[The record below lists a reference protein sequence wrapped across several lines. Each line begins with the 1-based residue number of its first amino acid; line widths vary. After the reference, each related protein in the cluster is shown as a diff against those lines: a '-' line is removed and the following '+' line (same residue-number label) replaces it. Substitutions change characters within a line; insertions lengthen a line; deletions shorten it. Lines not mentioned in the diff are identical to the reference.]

1 MEKTKKIILIIT
13 SILAIIAII
22 LGIILIQ
29 NITKLDSQ
37 NIENTENNEI
47 ELEGIELVKDNTQ
60 YYSILNIIS
69 GYYMNIGQKNA
80 DVIYN
85 ILDKDYISKQNI
97 NIDNIMKKVESVNGE
112 NPYYTV
118 QQMYTQNSPEMVLY
132 YISGRLQNDMFEKEY
147 KNTYLIIYVDNNK
160 TYAIEPIEE
169 VEYKNIVNTG
179 KKSIIKTINQ
189 NENNEYSTI
198 AINDE
203 TITTRLLYN
212 YKSLVQK
219 DIQEAFNKLD
229 EGYRKAKFNN
239 NIDEFKQYVDDT
251 NMKYIMLS
259 KYSKSRLDDYTQ
271 YICIDQNGKYY
282 IFKETSVMQYTII
295 LDTYTIDLPEFT
307 KKYQKASNEE
317 RVLINIQRFFDAIN
331 DGDYKYAYS
340 KLDSTYKNNNFKTQS
355 DFERYVNT
363 NWFTTNKLTPIDVQ
377 KQGEVYLYNINISDN
392 SGKDKKAINK
402 NFVMQLTQGTD
413 FVMSFSI

>member
-118 QQMYTQNSPEMVLY
+118 QKMYTQNSPEMVLY